1 MGSILWVLF
10 TLTSVTQLG
19 FVGRLAGKFPLSNY
33 KIVVLY
39 PNNFILKY
47 EITGIK

>member
-10 TLTSVTQLG
+10 TLTSVKQLG
-19 FVGRLAGKFPLSNY
+19 IVGRLAGKLLLSNY

-39 PNNFILKY
+39 PSNFH
-47 EITGIK
+47 IKI